1 MKNLVHCKKAQYD
14 VYIGRPSKWGNPYV
28 IGKDGTRAEVIA
40 KYREYILG
48 RPDLLAQ
55 LPELQG
61 KVLGCWCDPLP
72 CHGEVLLE
80 LLRERSTKMKK
91 SEAKVLLNYL
101 EGRLE
106 YVQTQMK
113 YTRQHYVNYLTK
125 ALPSDVLP
133 VEKAQHGGNHISLIS
148 LGTEK
153 LVLESEIAKLRRGL
167 GLD

>member
-1 MKNLVHCKKAQYD
+1 
-14 VYIGRPSKWGNPYV
+14 
-28 IGKDGTRAEVIA
+28 
-40 KYREYILG
+40 
-48 RPDLLAQ
+48 
-55 LPELQG
+55 
-61 KVLGCWCDPLP
+61 
-72 CHGEVLLE
+72 
-80 LLRERSTKMKK
+80 MKK

-106 YVQTQMK
+106 YVKTQLK

-125 ALPSDVLP
+125 VLPSDVLP

-153 LVLESEIAKLRRGL
+153 MVLESEIAKLKRGL